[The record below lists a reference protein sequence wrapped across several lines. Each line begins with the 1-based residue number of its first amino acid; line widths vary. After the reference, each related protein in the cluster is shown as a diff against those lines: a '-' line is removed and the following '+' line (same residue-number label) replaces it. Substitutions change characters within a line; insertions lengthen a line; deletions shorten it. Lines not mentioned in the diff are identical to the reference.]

1 VDSIAAHRC
10 TTPSLICLTV
20 PFPDVRLLASQIA
33 DAVGGSLSGP
43 DTIVDGA
50 SFDSR
55 AVRPGQLFVP
65 LVAERDGH
73 DFIDAALAAG
83 AAAYLT
89 ARSPAGGTAVVVTD
103 TAAALMELAT
113 WARRR
118 LDVPVVGVT
127 GSVGKTSTKDLIAAA
142 VGATRRVAA
151 NERSFNNEQ
160 GLPVT
165 VLGAPDDA
173 ELLVLEMGMRG
184 FGEIARLCS
193 VAAPT
198 IGVVT
203 SVAGAHTERVGGI
216 EGVAI
221 AKRELVE
228 ALPASGTA
236 ILNGDDVRVAAMAP
250 HSAASVVT
258 YGAGGDVRISGL
270 VLDELARPTF
280 RVESPWGGSE
290 VRLSVSGAHMA
301 SNAAAA
307 IAVAGVVEGS
317 IDRAVEALSTAA
329 VSAMRMEV
337 RRAASGAIVVN
348 DAYNANP
355 ASMRAAL
362 AALAGIEARRR
373 VAILGPMAELDDA
386 GTGHREVA
394 AAAQQLGI
402 ELIATGTDL
411 YGVAP
416 VDDPL
421 AVLGPIGDGDAVLVK
436 ASRVA
441 GLDKLATQLLGPQL
455 LD

>member
-1 VDSIAAHRC
+1 MSGTLVG
-10 TTPSLICLTV
+10 
-20 PFPDVRLLASQIA
+20 PDV
-33 DAVGGSLSGP
+33 D
-43 DTIVDGA
+43 VDGA

-55 AVRPGQLFVP
+55 ALRRGVLFVP

-73 DFIDAALAAG
+73 EFIDAARAAG

-89 ARSPAGGTAVVVTD
+89 SRTPQGGTSIVVGN
-103 TAAALMELAT
+103 TATALMELAA

-142 VGATRRVAA
+142 LGATRRVTA

-165 VLGAPDDA
+165 ILGAPDDV
-173 ELLVLEMGMRG
+173 ELLVVEMGMRG
-184 FGEIARLCS
+184 FGEIALLCG
-193 VAAPT
+193 VAGPT

-216 EGVAI
+216 EGVAR
-221 AKRELVE
+221 AKRELIE
-228 ALPASGTA
+228 ALPSSGTA
-236 ILNGDDVRVAAMAP
+236 ILNADDPRVAAMGEHSPAP
-250 HSAASVVT
+250 VVT
-258 YGAGGDVRISGL
+258 YGGTGDVRITGV
-270 VLDELARPTF
+270 VLDDLARPSF
-280 RVESPWGGSE
+280 GIESPWGRAD
-290 VRLSVSGAHMA
+290 VRLAVSGAHMA

-307 IAVAGVVEGS
+307 LAVAGVVEGS
-317 IDRAVEALSTAA
+317 IERAAAALTSAR

-337 RRAASGAIVVN
+337 GRSANGAIVVN

-355 ASMRAAL
+355 DSMRAAL
-362 AALAGIEARRR
+362 EALAGIRSRRR
-373 VAILGPMAELDDA
+373 FAILGPMAELDDA
-386 GTGHREVA
+386 AAGHRRVA
-394 AAAQQLGI
+394 AIVHELGI

-416 VDDPL
+416 VADPVM
-421 AVLGPIGDGDAVLVK
+421 ALGPIGEGDAVLVK

-441 GLDKLATQLLGPQL
+441 GLEKIAHALLA
-455 LD
+455 